1 MDKLIRTLARFGRP
15 FPPELRELY
24 FQMERNYAKRAR
36 GPDRLSRA
44 ARTPPKANRS
54 SGTLEHLRPPNE
66 ATSGDRLGNPGEEPA
81 SLAFE

>member
-1 MDKLIRTLARFGRP
+1 MDKLIRTLALFGRP

-44 ARTPPKANRS
+44 ARTPPKAN
-54 SGTLEHLRPPNE
+54 P
-66 ATSGDRLGNPGEEPA
+66 
-81 SLAFE
+81 FERDSRAPRAAE